1 MRLKGILEKRSLIRQ
16 TRTFKH
22 EVEKKYTPN
31 VMVGNSHEIKTVL
44 SLIEKVAPTNSNVL
58 IIGKSGTG
66 KELVA
71 HAIHKKSSRAKE
83 LFLPVNCAAI
93 PADLFESEM
102 FGSLKGSFTG
112 STQNREGF
120 FKIAEGGTLFLDEIC
135 SVPFPLQAKLL
146 RALEAQEIIQLGG
159 RGVEKVDVR
168 IIASTNKIL
177 QEEVQNNR
185 FREDLYYRLKV
196 FEIAL
201 PTLQQRKEDI
211 PGLIEHFIKKYNASF
226 NKNVTSVDSAVM
238 KKLLNYEWKG
248 NIRELEN
255 MIERAM
261 ILCEKEIIT
270 EKDLPIGYSEN
281 SGFATNQFL
290 HKEAMNI
297 FEKEH
302 IKNVLDKTTNDKK
315 KAAILL
321 GLSLS
326 SLYRKIEELGIE

>member
-1 MRLKGILEKRSLIRQ
+1 
-16 TRTFKH
+16 
-22 EVEKKYTPN
+22 
-31 VMVGNSHEIKTVL
+31 
-44 SLIEKVAPTNSNVL
+44 
-58 IIGKSGTG
+58 
-66 KELVA
+66 
-71 HAIHKKSSRAKE
+71 
-83 LFLPVNCAAI
+83 
-93 PADLFESEM
+93 
-102 FGSLKGSFTG
+102 
-112 STQNREGF
+112 
-120 FKIAEGGTLFLDEIC
+120 
-135 SVPFPLQAKLL
+135 
-146 RALEAQEIIQLGG
+146 
-159 RGVEKVDVR
+159 
-168 IIASTNKIL
+168 
-177 QEEVQNNR
+177 
-185 FREDLYYRLKV
+185 
-196 FEIAL
+196 
-201 PTLQQRKEDI
+201 
-211 PGLIEHFIKKYNASF
+211 
-226 NKNVTSVDSAVM
+226 M